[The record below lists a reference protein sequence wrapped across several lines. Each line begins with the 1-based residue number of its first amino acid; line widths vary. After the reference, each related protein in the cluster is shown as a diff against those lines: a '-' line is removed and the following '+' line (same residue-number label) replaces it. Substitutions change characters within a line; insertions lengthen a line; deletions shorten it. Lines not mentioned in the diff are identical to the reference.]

1 MLFIKYTLLLV
12 GLGMIGVAL
21 AIVIRNLNQKL
32 QYDRRLKSLTPGE
45 SLPRPVLTWGPAR
58 NLAIASVLPL
68 LLAMSIAVVPSGFG
82 GVRVS
87 QFSGTRPGTLYPGA
101 HVVNPL
107 TQSIAL
113 YDLRDQVL
121 TTSAKDGAEK
131 EVSLTKKKE
140 VFTVQSREGLNVGL
154 AITVRY
160 RLDDKKLQYIH
171 DNLPQPVE
179 DELVPPVVSS
189 VFREIVPM
197 YTVRELFA
205 TKREEVRSAAAERI
219 TKRLGGDGIIVKEV
233 MLRDIQLPA
242 EFAKG
247 LEKLLVQEQEN
258 EGLTIQT
265 QMREKEVQIAELEAE
280 AQKRRDVKGAEAQAQ
295 VRVLQAKAEADS
307 MQYTLPLKEK
317 QIQQTRL
324 EAEARKESTIK
335 NAEAQAQAKVI
346 DGKAELERR
355 NLMSEAE
362 AKRIRVVAAA
372 DTERMTSEAALLK
385 QNPLLI
391 NKIIAERLSDKLQVM
406 MVPSDAKIFF
416 NDVMKGTGF
425 NPQALA
431 KEQQA
436 AEAEEG
442 DDPPAAPANQSGNG
456 GPAYSAR
463 RR

>member
-1 MLFIKYTLLLV
+1 MLFIKYMLIV
-12 GLGMIGVAL
+12 IGLGMLGAVVAL
-21 AIVIRNLNQKL
+21 VVRNLQQKL
-32 QYDRRLKSLTPGE
+32 QYERRLKSAAAGE
-45 SLPRPVLTWGPAR
+45 PVARPVLNWDMAR
-58 NLAIASVLPL
+58 RLAIAAPVPVLIG
-68 LLAMSIAVVPSGFG
+68 MSIAVVPSGFG

-101 HVVNPL
+101 HVINPL
-107 TQSIAL
+107 TQRV
-113 YDLRDQVL
+113 DLFDTRDQVL
-121 TTSAKDGAEK
+121 TTSSGKDGATK
-131 EVSLTKKKE
+131 DISQTKKAE
-140 VFTVQSREGLNVGL
+140 VFNVQSREGLNVGM

-160 RLDDKKLQYIH
+160 RVDDKKLAYIH

-179 DELVPPVVSS
+179 EEIVPPVVAS
-189 VFREIVPM
+189 VFREIVPI

-205 TKREEVRSAAAERI
+205 QKREELRTMAAERM
-219 TKRLGGDGIIVKEV
+219 TKKLAGDGIIVKEV

-242 EFAKG
+242 EYAKG
-247 LEKLLVQEQEN
+247 LESLLLKEQED
-258 EGLTIQT
+258 EGLSIQT
-265 QMREKEVQIAELEAE
+265 QMREKQVRIAELEAE

-346 DGKAELERR
+346 DSKAELERR
-355 NLMSEAE
+355 DLLAQAE
-362 AKRIRVVAAA
+362 AKRIRLVAAA

-425 NPQALA
+425 NPQVMGNQ
-431 KEQQA
+431 QQA
-436 AEAEEG
+436 AEAEDG
-442 DDPPAAPANQSGNG
+442 DNDDPPAGQAQQFA
-456 GPAYSAR
+456 AR

>member
-1 MLFIKYTLLLV
+1 
-12 GLGMIGVAL
+12 
-21 AIVIRNLNQKL
+21 
-32 QYDRRLKSLTPGE
+32 
-45 SLPRPVLTWGPAR
+45 
-58 NLAIASVLPL
+58 
-68 LLAMSIAVVPSGFG
+68 
-82 GVRVS
+82 
-87 QFSGTRPGTLYPGA
+87 
-101 HVVNPL
+101 
-107 TQSIAL
+107 
-113 YDLRDQVL
+113 
-121 TTSAKDGAEK
+121 
-131 EVSLTKKKE
+131 
-140 VFTVQSREGLNVGL
+140 
-154 AITVRY
+154 
-160 RLDDKKLQYIH
+160 
-171 DNLPQPVE
+171 VE

-219 TKRLGGDGIIVKEV
+219 AKRLGGDGIIVKEV

-280 AQKRRDVKGAEAQAQ
+280 AQKRRDVKSAEAQAQ

-372 DTERMTSEAALLK
+372 DTERMTSEASLLK

-431 KEQQA
+431 NEQQA

-442 DDPPAAPANQSGNG
+442 DDPPAAPSANQ
-456 GPAYSAR
+456 GPTYSAR